1 LYEILRFAQDDSDDS
16 NDSLRMTAMGCQQ
29 TLISSAVPADP
40 YAMGESKGG
49 EARFFPFG
57 VSKSF
62 AFAQH
67 KNKEAFPRFSAGM
80 AVISSAA

>member
-1 LYEILRFAQDDSDDS
+1 
-16 NDSLRMTAMGCQQ
+16 
-29 TLISSAVPADP
+29 
-40 YAMGESKGG
+40 MGESKGG

-80 AVISSAA
+80 ADKLPLFLRR